1 MKICTDS
8 SEIRTMALQ
17 RLTTPFESSVTKIN
31 ISEPAPTNHYNYEW
45 SLISGPSMENAGSM
59 ENRQNQTLSLN
70 DLQEG
75 VYQFKVIWMS
85 FRALFLTNYCITET
99 NRVTLWHQATWLKG
113 IQIHHLN
120 QVPVNIRCYG
130 H

>member
-1 MKICTDS
+1 MKICTDI
-8 SEIRTMALQ
+8 SEIRSMALQ
-17 RLTTPFESSVTKIN
+17 RLTTPFESSVTKIT

-75 VYQFKVIWMS
+75 VYQFKVIVS
-85 FRALFLTNYCITET
+85 GGNPSVHGEGFGNVTVLPRKYNFLSIYRTNHIY
-99 NRVTLWHQATWLKG
+99 L
-113 IQIHHLN
+113 
-120 QVPVNIRCYG
+120 
-130 H
+130 

>member
-17 RLTTPFESSVTKIN
+17 RLTTPFESSVTKIT

-75 VYQFKVIWMS
+75 VYQFKVIVS
-85 FRALFLTNYCITET
+85 GGNPSVHGEGFGNVTVLPRKYNFLSIYRTNHIY
-99 NRVTLWHQATWLKG
+99 L
-113 IQIHHLN
+113 
-120 QVPVNIRCYG
+120 
-130 H
+130 